1 MNKIS
6 KIKVSELT
14 SHIGYWM
21 RLVSNN
27 VSHSFARKL
36 DSSNITVA
44 EWVILREMYRDNDT
58 TSPSKVAELTGL
70 SRGAISKLID
80 RLLRKGLVTR
90 EEATGDRRY
99 QNITMTT
106 KSISLI
112 PELVALADENDETF
126 FSVLTESERQ
136 TLLTVL
142 KKLAKHHQML
152 RHPIE

>member
-21 RLVSNN
+21 RVVSNN

-36 DSSNITVA
+36 ESSNITVA

-58 TSPSKVAELTGL
+58 TSPSHVAELTGL
-70 SRGAISKLID
+70 SRGAISKLIE

-90 EEATGDRRY
+90 TEAIGDRRF
-99 QNITMTT
+99 QNITLTAQA
-106 KSISLI
+106 ISLI
-112 PELVALADENDETF
+112 PELVALADKNDEKF
-126 FSVLTESERQ
+126 FSALTDTERQ
-136 TLLTVL
+136 MLLTVL
-142 KKLAKHHQML
+142 KKLAKHHQMFK
-152 RHPIE
+152 HPIE